1 MAKGHSR
8 NSKFS
13 LDNSAGALTDITP
26 YVDTVNLQDAVDA
39 SEVTVLGTNARAYIE
54 GLAGTTISVSGPLD
68 SVLYSQIAG
77 IRQSGSTR
85 SFEYLPLGNT
95 GGYPEV
101 VGECFVSAFTL
112 NAQVGS
118 ASTFSA
124 TLTVTGAVTYGTV

>member
-8 NSKFS
+8 SSKFS
-13 LDNSAGALTDITP
+13 LDNSGGSLTDITA

-39 SEVTVLGTNARAYIE
+39 SEVTVLGANSRTYIE

-68 SVLYSQIAG
+68 STLYSQIVG

-95 GGYPEV
+95 GGYPQIT
-101 VGECFVSAFTL
+101 GECFVSSFSV

-118 ASTFSA
+118 PATFSA
-124 TLTVTGAVTYGTV
+124 TLTVTGDVTYGTV